1 MTDDACTLPTE
12 QRPLRRAEF
21 DALFADSLQRAE
33 RLTER
38 HLRLTLTG
46 ADDLEPRVRDLTA
59 REQECC
65 SFFTFSIDAPAPG
78 RLRLDIEVP
87 ASRTTVLDG
96 LAALATQARSGQP
109 DV

>member
-1 MTDDACTLPTE
+1 MTDDFCTLPTE
-12 QRPLRRAEF
+12 QRPLRQAEF
-21 DALFADSLQRAE
+21 EALFAETLEKADRMN
-33 RLTER
+33 ER

-46 ADDLEPRVRDLTA
+46 ADDLEPRVRDLTT

-65 SFFTFSIDAPAPG
+65 SFFTFNIDAPAPG

-96 LAALATQARSGQP
+96 LAALAAQAASR
-109 DV
+109 